1 MVSTRRPALP
11 PSVHVELFVT
21 ERSRRNRVRGGCI
34 RLYSVVRPLTRS
46 DGGFGPHLFLLEAK
60 PRPRRRP
67 ENLREAIGARPNE
80 DVWLELTF
88 YPSPER
94 GKQTLR
100 KLRQLPRVAQLAEKV
115 EGLNLRRK
123 RMWTLAAG
131 ELQRD

>member
-1 MVSTRRPALP
+1 M
-11 PSVHVELFVT
+11 
-21 ERSRRNRVRGGCI
+21 
-34 RLYSVVRPLTRS
+34 VRPLTRS

-88 YPSPER
+88 YPSLEG
-94 GKQTLR
+94 GKLTLH
-100 KLRQLPRVAQLAEKV
+100 KLWESPRVARLAEKV

-123 RMWTLAAG
+123 RTWTLATG